1 MNPTDSV
8 TVNLG
13 SGTDRVFSDFLGS
26 NMHLNGGSGFDTL
39 ASLSAQF
46 GKLPASYANINNFS
60 AIEVTDTLVNNVN
73 LDAFAPQND
82 ITLVT
87 LDAGYAGN
95 QTVTGL
101 DSGDTVA
108 LLSGQQA
115 GGSELF
121 LILDNALVNTNDLL
135 NLKLSGDVFHGTTD
149 FGTIDLNPGSGAVEN
164 VNLDS
169 TTHNSGFVN
178 KVVLEA
184 PGIQNLTIQ
193 HDAAGDVSLRLD
205 GSDLGGSVTGSLNVQ
220 AVGFTGAITDT
231 SQIGGNGENVTFN
244 APNSGSDSLIF
255 GNGND
260 SVTLGNGNNF
270 VQVGGGNDSITAGNG
285 NNHIVVLNSTLGNL
299 DTISLGSGANLV
311 DLNGTQGSGS
321 TITFAAHG
329 ANVDQVNF
337 HNTGESDFTLP
348 DVITGF
354 AQGHD
359 VLSFNGID
367 NNAGHYTYQEVNGAV
382 AVTAA
387 IAGDAAGKHDIVL
400 DKLSGNVYID
410 WNGNHVLSTADP
422 DMQITLTGVNHLS
435 LAGTTL
441 V

>member
-1 MNPTDSV
+1 
-8 TVNLG
+8 
-13 SGTDRVFSDFLGS
+13 
-26 NMHLNGGSGFDTL
+26 
-39 ASLSAQF
+39 
-46 GKLPASYANINNFS
+46 
-60 AIEVTDTLVNNVN
+60 VTDTLVNNVN

-95 QTVTGL
+95 QFVTGL
-101 DSGDTVA
+101 DLGDTVS

-121 LILDNALVNTNDLL
+121 LILDNALFNTNDLL

-149 FGTIDLNPGSGAVEN
+149 FGTIDLNPIGLSAVEN

-193 HDAAGDVSLRLD
+193 HDAGGDVSLRLD
-205 GSDLGGSVTGSLNVQ
+205 GSILGGSVTGSLNVQ
-220 AVGFTGAITDT
+220 AIGFTGAITDNT
-231 SQIGGNGENVTFN
+231 QIGDNFENVTFN

-270 VQVGGGNDSITAGNG
+270 VQVGGGTDNVSVGNG
-285 NNHIVVLNSTLGNL
+285 NNTVTVINNTSHIDTL
-299 DTISLGSGANLV
+299 SFGSGANTV
-311 DLNGTQGSGS
+311 NLNGTNGTGSS
-321 TITFAAHG
+321 ITFAAHG

-337 HNTGESDFTLP
+337 TSTGNSSFTLE
-348 DVITGF
+348 DTINGF

-359 VLSFNGID
+359 VLNFGAID
-367 NNAGHYTYQEVNGAV
+367 GNAGNYTYQEVNGAV
-382 AVTAA
+382 AVLAA
-387 IAGDAAGKHDIVL
+387 VAGDTAGKHDIVL
-400 DKLSGNVYID
+400 DKTDGNVYID
-410 WNGNHVLSTADP
+410 WNGNHLLSTADP